1 MCTNC
6 IKCKSKDCVKKMGK
20 NASGSQRYIC
30 KNCGKSFVLK
40 PKKIVYSEKFK
51 KKAMRLYFEG
61 NSSRAVARIL
71 KIGIITC
78 LRWIKAYAN
87 KIKPKKYKNGR
98 VEVMEMD
105 ELYTFISEKK
115 TTFFN
120 NFIRKNY

>member
-40 PKKIVYSEKFK
+40 PKKKVYSEKFK

-87 KIKPKKYKNGR
+87 KIKPKKYKNER

-115 TTFFN
+115 NDFF
-120 NFIRKNY
+120 